1 MPITL
6 LDIVLLGVML
16 ISGLLAMVR
25 GFMREILSIAS
36 WVIAAG
42 VTLYGY
48 SRTVPLVK
56 QYVSNDLVANG
67 IAIGGLFL
75 CTLLIV
81 SLVTVKVS
89 DAILDSRV
97 GALDRTLGF
106 VFGLARG
113 LVIMVVA
120 FLFFAWLVPANSQPD
135 WAKNARSRVVLQGTG
150 DWLLSML
157 PDDPETAI
165 LKRLKRPRDDDPP
178 ETTAPA
184 PGPRS
189 ERDIQP
195 RLAQRTTENGYKRS
209 DRQWFEQ
216 LLESTRGTGR

>member
-36 WVIAAG
+36 WIVAAG
-42 VTLYGY
+42 VTLYGF
-48 SRTVPLVK
+48 SRTVPYVK

-75 CTLLIV
+75 GTLLIV
-81 SLVTVKVS
+81 SLVTVKIS
-89 DAILDSRV
+89 DAVLDSRV

-120 FLFFAWLVPANSQPD
+120 FEFFVWLVPANSQPD
-135 WAKNARSRVVLQGTG
+135 WAKNARSRVVLQATG
-150 DWLLSML
+150 DSLRSML
-157 PDDPETAI
+157 PDDPENAI
-165 LKRLKRPRDDDPP
+165 LKYWKRPREDEAP
-178 ETTAPA
+178 EA
-184 PGPRS
+184 PGRRS
-189 ERDIQP
+189 QLDVQP
-195 RLAQRTTENGYKRS
+195 RLAERTTENGYKRS